1 MTTCHHQT
9 PKKRAGNNCNHF
21 FYCRLVSRAREEFGA
36 KIVDALVR
44 ATVFSLPPYT
54 NRDVAD
60 VIFELMALDRASV
73 CTWLEGTL
81 KAINGPVAGGS
92 AAADP
97 AAPIGIQV
105 TRKQLVKFHKDV
117 TTAEE
122 PVHVSA
128 ALREFA
134 RLWR

>member
-1 MTTCHHQT
+1 M
-9 PKKRAGNNCNHF
+9 
-21 FYCRLVSRAREEFGA
+21 SRAREQFGA

-73 CTWLEGTL
+73 CTWLEATL
-81 KAINGPVAGGS
+81 KAVNAGGS
-92 AAADP
+92 GDATT
-97 AAPIGIQV
+97 PISIQV

-122 PVHVSA
+122 PVHVSY